1 MGAFVKRSFLIQAF
15 NALALPSI
23 MILAGCSDLANN
35 DATPTVVETRPAS
48 LTPAPLP
55 SPSLEA
61 VTTLHEA
68 GEERTI
74 TLPGG
79 VEVTQVFVPAGSFLM
94 GSEGV
99 AESWK
104 PAHEVALDGFW
115 FDRTEV
121 TNAQYAA
128 CVAAGVCT
136 PPDNAGSDLPDD
148 TNSDPAFADHPVVNV
163 TWFDAD
169 AFCRW
174 ADGRLPTEAE
184 WEYAARGPESLTY
197 PWGDTPVPCAEPDYD
212 VFCDGEIAAVGS
224 QPANASWVGALDMV
238 GNVWE
243 WVNDWYDPGYYAE
256 SPRANPQGPE
266 TGRERVNR
274 GSTGFEEIYASAAAR
289 YARQPDEGWEGVG
302 FRCAQS
308 AIALAPTPGPA
319 PCQLPTQ
326 PALAGAWNKE
336 EIGCPITPGAAAIN
350 TAYAPFEG
358 GQMLWRGDTDIIYVL
373 YNDGRWDSY
382 PNEWREGD
390 PEFTCGEP
398 DPLVTPIRGFGR
410 VWCDHPDVR
419 DALGAATAEE
429 IGDSASAVQDFGN
442 GTILIAPFGRP
453 FVLVGEDG
461 VWRRVEE

>member
-1 MGAFVKRSFLIQAF
+1 MATPT
-15 NALALPSI
+15 ALPS
-23 MILAGCSDLANN
+23 
-35 DATPTVVETRPAS
+35 
-48 LTPAPLP
+48 LTPEAIGTLP
-55 SPSLEA
+55 P
-61 VTTLHEA
+61 A

-94 GSEGV
+94 GSEGI
-99 AESWK
+99 AQSWK
-104 PAHEVALDGFW
+104 PVHEVTLDSFW
-115 FDRTEV
+115 LNRTEV

-128 CVAAGVCT
+128 CVDAGVCD
-136 PPDNAGSDLPDD
+136 PPDNTASDVPDD
-148 TNSDPAFADHPVVNV
+148 YNSDPAFAVHPVVNV

-174 ADGRLPTEAE
+174 AGGRLPTEAE
-184 WEYAARGPESLTY
+184 WEYAARGPQSLTY
-197 PWGDTPVPCAEPDYD
+197 PWGNAPVPCADPDYD
-212 VFCDGEIAAVGS
+212 VACDGQVAEAGS
-224 QPANASWVGALDMV
+224 RPANASWVGAMDLV

-243 WVNDWYDPGYYAE
+243 WVNDWYDPDYYAE
-256 SPRANPQGPE
+256 SPRVNPQGPE
-266 TGRERVNR
+266 TGRERANR
-274 GSTGFEEIYASAAAR
+274 GATGHEEVYASAAAR
-289 YARQPDEGWEGVG
+289 YARLPDEGWELIG

-308 AIALAPTPGPA
+308 AVPPA
-319 PCQLPTQ
+319 ATLQSTSCQLPTQ
-326 PALAGAWNKE
+326 PALADSWNE
-336 EIGCPITPGAAAIN
+336 DELGCPITPGLAATS
-350 TAYAPFEG
+350 TAYAPFVG
-358 GQMLWRGDTDIIYVL
+358 GQMLWRGDTDVIYVL

-419 DALGAATAEE
+419 DALGAATAAE
-429 IGDSASAVQDFGN
+429 IGDHASAVQDFGN